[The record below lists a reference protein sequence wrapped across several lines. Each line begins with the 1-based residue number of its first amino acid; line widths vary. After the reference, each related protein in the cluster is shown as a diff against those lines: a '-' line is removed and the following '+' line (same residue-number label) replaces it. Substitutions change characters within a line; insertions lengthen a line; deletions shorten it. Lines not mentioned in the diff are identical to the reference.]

1 MSYKIEYEKKAVKFL
16 KKLAKSAP
24 RDFFKIDTFLNES
37 LTTCENPCTL
47 PNAKHLQGFND
58 NRYRWRIG
66 EYRIIGIVENGK
78 TKIIKVIKIDKR
90 DSTTY
95 KGL

>member
-1 MSYKIEYEKKAVKFL
+1 MSFNVTLENKCDKFL
-16 KKLAKSAP
+16 KKLAKS
-24 RDFFKIDTFLNES
+24 DHKSYKLIILFLEK
-37 LTTCENPCTL
+37 LETCENPCTL

>member
-24 RDFFKIDTFLNES
+24 REFFKIDTFLNES

>member
-1 MSYKIEYEKKAVKFL
+1 MKI
-16 KKLAKSAP
+16 LALYQ
-24 RDFFKIDTFLNES
+24 I
-37 LTTCENPCTL
+37 
-47 PNAKHLQGFND
+47 KHLQGFND